1 MGKFDDHEKFY
12 LEEDKIYSHFFK
24 RLNFNENQKK
34 IFKNYIEDF
43 LFKNNEKNLRET
55 LLKFLKTFK

>member
-43 LFKNNEKNLRET
+43 LFKNNEK
-55 LLKFLKTFK
+55 KFKRNTFKIS